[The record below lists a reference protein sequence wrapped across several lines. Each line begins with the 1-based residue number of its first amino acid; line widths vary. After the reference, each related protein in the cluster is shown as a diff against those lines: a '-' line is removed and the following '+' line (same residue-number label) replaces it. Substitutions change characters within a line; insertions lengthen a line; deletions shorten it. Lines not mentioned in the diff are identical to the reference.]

1 MRLLN
6 SHPRRL
12 IGDQRG
18 AAAVEFAFVVPIM
31 LLLYYG
37 MVESTQAL
45 LVNRRASALTTAVGD
60 LVTQATQVS
69 AADVDNIFD
78 ASTAVMKPFP
88 TSDLAI
94 RVTSITMNG
103 SGVPSS
109 AWTRA
114 RGTIP
119 ATSLS
124 TIDPSMKVANSAILR
139 AETIYTFRTPF
150 QKMLP
155 GTFTFKHKMDLR
167 PRGGVAITL
176 LSS

>member
-1 MRLLN
+1 MC
-6 SHPRRL
+6 PTL
-12 IGDQRG
+12 IRDQRG
-18 AAAVEFAFVVPIM
+18 AAAVEFAFVLPIM

-45 LVNRRASALTTAVGD
+45 LVNRRAGALTTAVGD
-60 LVTQATQVS
+60 LVTQSTQVS
-69 AADVDNIFD
+69 AADVDNIFN

-88 TSDLAI
+88 TSTLAI
-94 RVTSITMNG
+94 RVTSITMNA

-119 ATSLS
+119 TTNLS
-124 TIDPSMKVANSAILR
+124 TIDASMKVANSAILR
-139 AETIYTFRTPF
+139 AETVYTFNSPF
-150 QKMLP
+150 KKVLP

-176 LSS
+176 L